1 MYYVYILTNK
11 PNGVLYIGITNDL
24 VKRVYQHK
32 QNLVE
37 GFTKKYHVHMLVYF
51 EQFQQ
56 VKDAILREK
65 QMKSRMILQVH
76 DELVF
81 EVPAGEQDPVSRM
94 VRHEMENAATLDV
107 PLKVDVGAGRNW
119 AEAH

>member
-65 QMKSRMILQVH
+65 QMKKWNRQWKINKIIALNPQWK
-76 DELVF
+76 DLYT
-81 EVPAGEQDPVSRM
+81 D
-94 VRHEMENAATLDV
+94 L
-107 PLKVDVGAGRNW
+107 L
-119 AEAH
+119 